1 MLARVAG
8 VPKPAVSL
16 RICLNFSS
24 VTNRAMFS
32 IAASNVASVKC
43 GAGRVILF
51 ASSAPLSKAGSPW
64 LTLGASLVQPARR
77 CLPLVLGTAFTI
89 RSKQNLPALF
99 GRCLTRGRKEVTPT
113 LHLDGGFGELEL
125 AVELRDVETTD
136 GVVKIE
142 LDLRHGTDVCSGR
155 CWNDRVV
162 RGHFGVIE
170 YPGLAMRICA
180 SHQPRDVLIGQN
192 ERLENV
198 RNVFLLAL
206 G

>member
-43 GAGRVILF
+43 GATASFCCQLGTIKQSRF
-51 ASSAPLSKAGSPW
+51 ATANHGEL
-64 LTLGASLVQPARR
+64 LVQPARR

-99 GRCLTRGRKEVTPT
+99 G
-113 LHLDGGFGELEL
+113 
-125 AVELRDVETTD
+125 
-136 GVVKIE
+136 GVLPEAAK
-142 LDLRHGTDVCSGR
+142 R
-155 CWNDRVV
+155 
-162 RGHFGVIE
+162 
-170 YPGLAMRICA
+170 
-180 SHQPRDVLIGQN
+180 
-192 ERLENV
+192 
-198 RNVFLLAL
+198 
-206 G
+206 